1 MRTLRVGSAVFKI
14 NTAHSISVLGGFS
27 AGTMLSGAAG
37 VRLEVERER
46 CERSGG
52 GGGGLAFEAPG
63 VKVVASAQNAMRR
76 LTYRIIF
83 TMTHSGNKA
92 QTRTLSTSH

>member
-1 MRTLRVGSAVFKI
+1 MVSFA
-14 NTAHSISVLGGFS
+14 GG
-27 AGTMLSGAAG
+27 GAAG
-37 VRLEVERER
+37 VVVLAGGGGAGVVVLA
-46 CERSGG
+46 G

-92 QTRTLSTSH
+92 QIRTLSTSH